1 MCHIPCTP
9 WSGWH
14 DLDVPTTRMTRLP
27 EKGRSDLDQLHAL
40 LDEVHLAHIGLVADD
55 SPFVVPTG
63 IVRDGDQVLVHGS
76 TGSRWMRSVATGADV
91 CVAVT
96 SLDAVVVARSAFES
110 SFHYRSAVLF
120 GRFSP
125 VPDAKKEAA
134 LDLLVEGLVP
144 GRAREVRRSTA
155 RELAATLVLSMP
167 IEQWSLRVSE
177 DWPDDEEA
185 DVEGP
190 AWAGVVPVATSYGV
204 PQPAPDLR
212 DGIEV
217 PASVR
222 ALSAQPRPACP

>member
-1 MCHIPCTP
+1 
-9 WSGWH
+9 
-14 DLDVPTTRMTRLP
+14 MTRLP
-27 EKGRSDLDQLHAL
+27 EKGRSDLAELHAL
-40 LDEVHLAHIGLVADD
+40 LDEVHLAHIGLVTDD
-55 SPFVVPTG
+55 YQFFVPTG
-63 IVRDGDQVLVHGS
+63 IARDGDQVLVHGS
-76 TGSRWMRSVATGADV
+76 TGSRWMRSVAAGTKV

-110 SFHYRSAVLF
+110 SFHNRSAVLF

-125 VPDAKKEAA
+125 VPDAEKEGA
-134 LDLLVEGLVP
+134 LDLLVEALVP

-167 IEQWSLRVSE
+167 IEQWSLRVSQ

-190 AWAGVVPVATSYGV
+190 AWAGVVPVATRYGV

-212 DGIEV
+212 DGIVV

-222 ALSAQPRPACP
+222 ALSAQPRPTCP